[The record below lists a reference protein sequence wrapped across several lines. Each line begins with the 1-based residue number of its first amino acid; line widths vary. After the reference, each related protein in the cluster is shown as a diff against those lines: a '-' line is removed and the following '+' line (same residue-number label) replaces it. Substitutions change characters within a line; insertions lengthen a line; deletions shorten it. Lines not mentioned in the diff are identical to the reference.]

1 MQATIATPS
10 ASAPVIFNFTE
21 QAVRIVA
28 DDHDNPWFA
37 VTDICNVLGYA
48 NSRDALAKHCRES
61 GVAKRDISS
70 GGQMRELTFIN
81 EGNLYRLIVKS
92 RKPEAEKFEA
102 WLMDEVLPSIRKTG
116 GYAMRRPA
124 SADFSKAK
132 AITQATRLFQS
143 MQRAHA
149 GLSVRQSYLLAAS
162 AAHEAFGVDLL
173 AVWKLDPAT
182 LPNVSP
188 QAAVARLTKKDG
200 KRRLLEKL
208 VRYIEAAHPV
218 ARHQDM
224 LKRMHLHA
232 RDFRALVDDAVA
244 NGLLLRKSGV
254 EYNYA
259 GTVYVLVGG
268 AA

>member
-1 MQATIATPS
+1 MQTQLMGITALQFQNTRFDVVDRNNRPWLRLPQIEGALGYTNKGKGLS
-10 ASAPVIFNFTE
+10 NLYQKHADEFTE
-21 QAVRIVA
+21 NMTAVIKLPTAGGLQDARIFSLRGA
-28 DDHDNPWFA
+28 HLLA
-37 VTDICNVLGYA
+37 ML
-48 NSRDALAKHCRES
+48 SRTE
-61 GVAKRDISS
+61 VAKDFRRWVLDILEHESAVS
-70 GGQMRELTFIN
+70 PAPTFH
-81 EGNLYRLIVKS
+81 
-92 RKPEAEKFEA
+92 
-102 WLMDEVLPSIRKTG
+102 
-116 GYAMRRPA
+116 
-124 SADFSKAK
+124 KAN

-143 MQRAHA
+143 TQRAHA

-162 AAHEAFGVDLL
+162 AAQEAFGVDLL

-188 QAAVARLTKKDG
+188 QAAVARLPKKDG

-208 VRYIEAAHPV
+208 VRYIAAAQPV

-232 RDFRALVDDAVA
+232 SDFRALVDDAVA

-259 GTVYVLVGG
+259 GTIYVLVGG